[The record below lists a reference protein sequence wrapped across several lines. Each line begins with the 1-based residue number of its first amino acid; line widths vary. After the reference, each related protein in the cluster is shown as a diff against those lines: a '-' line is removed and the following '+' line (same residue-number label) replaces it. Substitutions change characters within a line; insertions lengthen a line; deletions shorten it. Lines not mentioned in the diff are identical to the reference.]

1 MSAATGRV
9 LSRLAAAGFETH
21 DGPIKPF
28 GEPLALVSAVAWDT
42 TTSQLA
48 LIAELDADQ
57 DTETW
62 RQLLFAGSG
71 IRHQLAGDG
80 PSAYGTPV
88 ILVIVDQA
96 CERRMRDIAEDLA
109 ENYALFNRV
118 EVNLIRNADLAQDA
132 SLDVALAPLL
142 PSCRRMLGEEI
153 SRGEVQRFW
162 KTLRGEIHEAA
173 LALDPMFAAHR
184 EQAAIDCAHQ
194 LIGDSEQAPE
204 LPAPMPLANVQI
216 DNFRTFGHADIDLAD
231 VTVLHGPNGGGKSSI
246 IEALELTWAGRSQRQ
261 PDEVGAAE
269 YQRHLPRNGD
279 GQFTITVDD
288 VDRTTVADAA
298 TTELPR
304 CVLNQELIAQLV
316 SSSPGERYVG
326 LLKTTGLEIPDL
338 KARTDEL
345 VKAAKRDADTAL
357 QQAGL
362 RPLKRTDSDARKHL
376 NSELGTGFTG
386 RLPPDAELAAAEETL
401 AAASGGLFAPRDW
414 RDRTVNA
421 TLSTLDTLI
430 ARVLGEPDTP
440 GLSDA
445 LSEAQETLRRMAG
458 ERQAAAQ
465 SVGRLLGVLAAPVPT
480 LDAPQRLAVREAPK
494 QPALPPGLA
503 SRWLSHTRS
512 IAAAAAEF
520 RSDAQALDE
529 KQWSEQLAAYADAL
543 QAAAKAVP
551 QDALEPLTRAAPIPA
566 AARPEPSRQLPREL
580 FTDAGFTAVPDQ
592 PAAIVPTL
600 RDLANELERHAA
612 ALHGLAGELAEHPTR
627 RFAEHSRHV
636 LGAVCRFELARGLRR
651 EGPIM
656 RASETLVGELLRDR
670 LAPVLRELVA
680 ATVRFEW
687 YFKPLQ
693 IPEQGR
699 SLVFGGLSTTK
710 ADLDARM
717 TLNSAE
723 RHVLGVAWFLA
734 LHLLQPAERRRVL
747 VLDDPTSGF
756 DTVNQAG
763 FIATLRAF
771 VRLTRPEQLIVATQD
786 DTLAAVLAEELAP
799 VDGWPK
805 TATRIRCRRDRD
817 DMSTTTPFDC
827 PPAQHATSEETD
839 VLGLHG
845 KAAATA

>member
-9 LSRLAAAGFETH
+9 LSRLAAVGFQTH

-28 GEPLALVSAVAWDT
+28 GEPLALVSAVAWDN

-162 KTLRGEIHEAA
+162 KTLRGEIQEAA

-184 EQAAIDCAHQ
+184 EQAAIDSAHQ

-204 LPAPMPLANVQI
+204 LPAPTPLANVQL

-316 SSSPGERYVG
+316 SSSPGERYLG

-345 VKAAKRDADTAL
+345 VKTAKREADNAL
-357 QQAGL
+357 QRAGL

-401 AAASGGLFAPRDW
+401 AGASGGLFAPRDW

-421 TLSTLDTLI
+421 TLGTLDTLI
-430 ARVLGEPDTP
+430 ARLLGEPDTP

-445 LSEAQETLRRMAG
+445 LSESQETLRRMAG

-480 LDAPQRLAVREAPK
+480 LDAPPQR
-494 QPALPPGLA
+494 
-503 SRWLSHTRS
+503 
-512 IAAAAAEF
+512 
-520 RSDAQALDE
+520 
-529 KQWSEQLAAYADAL
+529 
-543 QAAAKAVP
+543 
-551 QDALEPLTRAAPIPA
+551 
-566 AARPEPSRQLPREL
+566 
-580 FTDAGFTAVPDQ
+580 
-592 PAAIVPTL
+592 
-600 RDLANELERHAA
+600 
-612 ALHGLAGELAEHPTR
+612 
-627 RFAEHSRHV
+627 
-636 LGAVCRFELARGLRR
+636 
-651 EGPIM
+651 
-656 RASETLVGELLRDR
+656 
-670 LAPVLRELVA
+670 
-680 ATVRFEW
+680 
-687 YFKPLQ
+687 
-693 IPEQGR
+693 
-699 SLVFGGLSTTK
+699 
-710 ADLDARM
+710 
-717 TLNSAE
+717 
-723 RHVLGVAWFLA
+723 
-734 LHLLQPAERRRVL
+734 
-747 VLDDPTSGF
+747 
-756 DTVNQAG
+756 
-763 FIATLRAF
+763 
-771 VRLTRPEQLIVATQD
+771 
-786 DTLAAVLAEELAP
+786 
-799 VDGWPK
+799 
-805 TATRIRCRRDRD
+805 
-817 DMSTTTPFDC
+817 
-827 PPAQHATSEETD
+827 
-839 VLGLHG
+839 
-845 KAAATA
+845 